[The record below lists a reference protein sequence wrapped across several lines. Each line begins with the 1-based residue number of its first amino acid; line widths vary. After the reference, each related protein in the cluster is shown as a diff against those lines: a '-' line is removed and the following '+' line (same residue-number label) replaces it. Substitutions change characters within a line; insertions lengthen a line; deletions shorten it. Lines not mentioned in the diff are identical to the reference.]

1 MAYKVNEELVI
12 IYQAPVAES
21 GIGASL
27 KYDVY
32 DEAHALDAAKSG
44 TSMTE
49 LGTTGRYYA
58 TFTPDAVGVWI
69 VEVQKDPDPTGKTI
83 ATVRYD
89 VRTLDEDDMLQQS
102 DILSDA
108 TPFAGAMI
116 TTIKDFVDCLPAT
129 LGDLVEKNL
138 AAILSDEVAF
148 VGANIDAAIT
158 SRATPAEILVNVA
171 NKIDGAL
178 IDAAI
183 SSRAPAG
190 EYDPQMARIDQEL
203 STTESNIRGA
213 EGDDLKT
220 ISDQIDDLSTPAP
233 QAM

>member
-12 IYQAPVAES
+12 IYQAPTAET

-32 DEAHALDAAKSG
+32 DEAYALDAAKSG
-44 TSMTE
+44 ISMTE

-58 TFTPDAVGVWI
+58 TFTPDAIGTWI
-69 VEVQKDPDPTGKTI
+69 VQVQKDPDPTGKTI

-116 TTIKDFVDCLPAT
+116 TTIRDFVDCLPAT

-138 AAILSDEVAF
+138 AAILSDQVAF
-148 VGANIDAAIT
+148 AGANIDAVIS
-158 SRATPAEILVNVA
+158 SRAAPADILVNVL

-178 IDAAI
+178 IDEAI

-190 EYDPQMARIDQEL
+190 EYDVPMGLMDQSIAE
-203 STTESNIRGA
+203 TESNIRGV
-213 EGDDLKT
+213 DNDNLKN
-220 ISDQIDDLSTPAP
+220 ISDQLDAVAVPA